1 MPLDFA
7 EQFVKLV
14 QIIFVDLVLA
24 GDNAI
29 IIGLVAAKFSKDYRR
44 KVILYGVGV
53 AVILRIAFALI
64 TVQLLAI
71 KGLLLIGGLLLLWIC
86 WKLWQDLRQPHQP
99 PSVPAGTID
108 TPTAG
113 EQNPPLRSAVFQIV
127 VADVS
132 MSLDNVLAV
141 AAVADGHTRILVFG
155 LALSVVFM
163 TIAAALIADILQK
176 HRWIGYLGLLIILY
190 VALRMRCDG
199 YIQIFGH
206 AIWS

>member
-53 AVILRIAFALI
+53 AVILRIVFALI

-71 KGLLLIGGLLLLWIC
+71 KGLLLVGGLLLLWIC
-86 WKLWQDLRQPHQP
+86 WKLWQDLRHPHEP
-99 PSVPAGTID
+99 PSIPEGID

-113 EQNPPLRSAVFQIV
+113 EQNPPLRSAIFQIV

-141 AAVADGHTRILVFG
+141 AAVADGHTKILVFG

-176 HRWIGYLGLLIILY
+176 HRWIGYLGLFIILY
-190 VALRMRCDG
+190 VAIRMSFEG

-206 AIWS
+206 AF